1 MDGTVPWCSLP
12 VSGNG
17 TVPPSFGGRDG
28 TENAVP
34 SAALLPGDLR
44 LVPEWFALE
53 ES

>member
-17 TVPPSFGGRDG
+17 TVPPSFMGA
-28 TENAVP
+28 TEQNAVP

-44 LVPEWFALE
+44 LVAEWFAFGRR
-53 ES
+53 